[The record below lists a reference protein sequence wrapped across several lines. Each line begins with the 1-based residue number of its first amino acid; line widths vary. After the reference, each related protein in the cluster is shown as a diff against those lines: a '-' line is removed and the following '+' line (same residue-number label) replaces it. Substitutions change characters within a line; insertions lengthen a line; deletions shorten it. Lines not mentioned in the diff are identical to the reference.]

1 MKDEDV
7 FRWRGARRRPFAW
20 ILDAERCGICGLNES
35 YAHSKEVNANG
46 LRNRSG
52 RRAATAMSAVRS
64 RKNADESTLA
74 LAALCFAKAAVNACL
89 QAERLQPRHAHWGA
103 SDA

>member
-1 MKDEDV
+1 MHVDPLSLE
-7 FRWRGARRRPFAW
+7 FRALMSEIRGDSS
-20 ILDAERCGICGLNES
+20 DAGR

-89 QAERLQPRHAHWGA
+89 QAERLQPRDAHWGA